1 MIESE
6 RLTLRMPI
14 HSDALAIY
22 KAYTTDSEVT
32 KYLIWEPHKSLQDSQ
47 EWILHCIDRYRRSK
61 DLPFV
66 IEEKNSKKV
75 IGMFDVREIKPGH
88 AEFGYVL
95 AKAYW
100 NKGYMSEAGIAV
112 MNYCRKN
119 TDFTQIEANHH
130 VDNLASGKVIE
141 KMGLT
146 KVGSFPGGISCPNI
160 SDQLCDAIL
169 YKSDFSLN
177 T

>member
-6 RLTLRMPI
+6 RLNLRMPI

-22 KAYTTDSEVT
+22 KAYTTDPEVT
-32 KYLIWEPHKSLQDSQ
+32 KYLIWEPHKSLHDSQ
-47 EWILHCIDRYRRSK
+47 EWILHCIDRYRTSK

-66 IEEKNSKKV
+66 IEEKASKKV
-75 IGMFDVREIKPGH
+75 IGMFGVREIKPGY

-112 MNYCRKN
+112 MDYCRKN
-119 TDFTQIEANHH
+119 TGFRQIEANHH
-130 VDNLASGKVIE
+130 VDNPASGKVME
-141 KMGLT
+141 KMGLK
-146 KVGSFPGGISCPNI
+146 KVGPYPGGISCPNI
-160 SDQLCDAIL
+160 SDQPCDAIL
-169 YKSDFSLN
+169 YRCDLA
-177 T
+177 